1 MCLNLNISAKSA
13 TNSTFLVCFS
23 ILRSSRIH
31 NRRWCLLLSNISCR
45 KTGKTNG
52 TSERVR
58 YWNSKN
64 IWFYSLSPSF
74 LYSFTARPRSN
85 FKNFSGHQSSSI
97 IYWKR
102 MGGCALWFLKT
113 HIFVFTLVW
122 WMLVSWNEWFYAVWG
137 FWWLTDWQTDICTSW
152 VAFATENLA
161 EAGKMEYLLL
171 LHY

>member
-85 FKNFSGHQSSSI
+85 FKSFSDHQSSSI

-113 HIFVFTLVW
+113 HIFVFTLMWSFVE
-122 WMLVSWNEWFYAVWG
+122 MYPVVSLP
-137 FWWLTDWQTDICTSW
+137 LTS
-152 VAFATENLA
+152 
-161 EAGKMEYLLL
+161 LLL
-171 LHY
+171 IMTSSISIRI

>member
-85 FKNFSGHQSSSI
+85 FKSFSDHQSSSI

-113 HIFVFTLVW
+113 YIFVFTLPKETYSNFTVTKQRNEFWVFSFHIDIW
-122 WMLVSWNEWFYAVWG
+122 W
-137 FWWLTDWQTDICTSW
+137 I
-152 VAFATENLA
+152 
-161 EAGKMEYLLL
+161 
-171 LHY
+171 